1 MLLRVLGCCKVSCCA
16 NVCLQCPKAPIFANN
31 TADDD
36 KKQPPDLYKRN
47 SFCVF
52 ALFDIYTISK
62 KSNTKTV
69 G

>member
-1 MLLRVLGCCKVSCCA
+1 MY
-16 NVCLQCPKAPIFANN
+16 VCSALTLQFSPIIP
-31 TADDD
+31 ADDD

-47 SFCVF
+47 SFCVY